1 MCPFGSLRSRLPLT
15 RLERLE
21 MAKITAFLKID
32 FSEMPLRGSFC
43 RYAAVAA
50 AARQTSRCAA
60 LEMPLRG
67 IFGPKM
73 AQNSQNNGF
82 LGLSTVAKNRFLPKI
97 IPGLP
102 LRGRTCRYAAGLPLR
117 GS

>member
-1 MCPFGSLRSRLPLT
+1 
-15 RLERLE
+15 

-82 LGLSTVAKNRFLPKI
+82 LGSPQWLKIDFYPK
-97 IPGLP
+97 LF
-102 LRGRTCRYAAGLPLR
+102 RDCRCAAGPAATRQGCRCAAAEPLR